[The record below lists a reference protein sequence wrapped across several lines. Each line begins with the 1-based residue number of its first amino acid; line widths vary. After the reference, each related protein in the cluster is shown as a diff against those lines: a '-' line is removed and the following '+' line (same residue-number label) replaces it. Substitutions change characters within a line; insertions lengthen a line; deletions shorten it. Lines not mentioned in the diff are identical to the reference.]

1 MISTIKTK
9 DLGDIKLIT
18 TDCYTGEGTDDLRLE
33 IDSKYCSAWISLDY
47 NQVKKLI
54 KELNEWIDE

>member
-9 DLGDIKLIT
+9 DCGDIKLIT
-18 TDCYTGEGTDDLRLE
+18 TDWYTGEGTDDLRLE
-33 IDSKYCSAWISLDY
+33 IDSKYCSAWISLDC